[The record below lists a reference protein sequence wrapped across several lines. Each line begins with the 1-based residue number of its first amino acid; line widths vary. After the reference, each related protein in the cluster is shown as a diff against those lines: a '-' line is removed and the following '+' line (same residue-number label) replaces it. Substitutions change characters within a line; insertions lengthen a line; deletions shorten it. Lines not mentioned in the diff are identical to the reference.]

1 MVHIPGTKCAH
12 VSLLF
17 VLMCTKSIR
26 TVTRMWNVDRT
37 LFFFFSVSKI
47 IAETLDSETLEFLGS
62 EDKINNQDCMLAVY
76 YADTSHS
83 FCLHFSSSVT
93 EVLYVDI
100 VACEKETFVGVV

>member
-1 MVHIPGTKCAH
+1 MCPRLIAVCADVYQIYKNGH
-12 VSLLF
+12 EDVECRQNSF
-17 VLMCTKSIR
+17 
-26 TVTRMWNVDRT
+26 
-37 LFFFFSVSKI
+37 FFFFSVSKI